1 MAEKFWPAWRIVVYN
16 TCGSYGAVSG
26 ERRNSLP
33 GFVFVTSVLDLI
45 QVLRQSGNGPVRV
58 CFTPLRAGDKQKVFC
73 DVCRL
78 VCDYGNVVFAVDEI
92 WNFQSP
98 SWSPD
103 ELSEAILQW
112 GHYGLRLMWNAQQPQ
127 LVDQTLRS
135 MSTEVYVGKFE
146 HRLDLKAV
154 ADCRLKDEA
163 MDLLPTLPKRSFVH
177 KLESGEWRLEGA

>member
-16 TCGSYGAVSG
+16 TCGSYGAGV
-26 ERRNSLP
+26 RKNALP
-33 GFVFVTSVLDLI
+33 GFVFVYSVVDLI
-45 QVLRQSGNGPVRV
+45 TVLRQSGAGPVRV
-58 CFTPLRAGDKQKVFC
+58 CFTPLRSGDKRKVFC

-78 VCDYGNVVFAVDEI
+78 VCDFGDVVFAVEEI

-112 GHYGLRLMWNAQQPQ
+112 RHYGLCLMWNAQQPQ

-154 ADCRLKDEA
+154 ADCRLSDEA
-163 MDLLPTLPKRSFVH
+163 MAIVPALPPRRFIH
-177 KLESGEWRLEGA
+177 KMESGKWRVE